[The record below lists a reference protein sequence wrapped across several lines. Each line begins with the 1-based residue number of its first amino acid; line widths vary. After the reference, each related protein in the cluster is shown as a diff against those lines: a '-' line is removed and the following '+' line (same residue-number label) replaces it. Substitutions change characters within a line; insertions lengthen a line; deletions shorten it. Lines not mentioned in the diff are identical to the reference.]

1 MLHMHVP
8 PRSQPHLLVSVTADI
23 TLIVTPS
30 NIRRDYISTHYTAP
44 RMVIVGA
51 GCIDHDEFVSL
62 ADKYFGHLPT
72 HPPAG
77 AIVDADPAVFT
88 GSHKRVL
95 KASDETVHVALA
107 FEGASW
113 TSEHAYSLMLIQTV
127 LGRWDRQSG
136 STVVSPVA
144 RQLAER
150 ELCHSFSSFNTCYKD
165 TGLFGFYIVAPP
177 ETATEAI
184 LTSIQGMQDLCA
196 DVDDNELNRAKTQLK
211 VCVITILQYCL
222 NYEQRLPLHH
232 CIASLFMA
240 FRIVFNAICVNTC
253 RRIC

>member
-1 MLHMHVP
+1 
-8 PRSQPHLLVSVTADI
+8 
-23 TLIVTPS
+23 
-30 NIRRDYISTHYTAP
+30 
-44 RMVIVGA
+44 MVIVGA
-51 GCIDHDEFVSL
+51 GSIDHDEFVSL

-95 KASDETVHVALA
+95 KSSDETVHVALA

-113 TSEHAYSLMLIQTV
+113 TSEHAYSLMLIQTI

-184 LTSIQGMQDLCA
+184 VTSIQGMQDLCA
-196 DVDDNELNRAKTQLK
+196 DVDDSELNRAKTQLK
-211 VCVITILQYCL
+211 VCNVTLYECCL
-222 NYEQRLPLHH
+222 N
-232 CIASLFMA
+232 
-240 FRIVFNAICVNTC
+240 
-253 RRIC
+253 